1 MQRREYLAI
10 SGLVATASIAG
21 CGGSEDGGNGNG
33 NGNGGGDDESG
44 SPTPTDATNDRTVTP
59 TEPAEATAT
68 DEPTATGESTATA
81 QPTATAAPTASP
93 SPTPSPTAEP
103 TPTPVSDGERYDFSG
118 QGQRVTD
125 EFTIEGGFTSFDMA
139 HDGSSNF
146 QVELID
152 SSSGDTEEYLA
163 NEIGAWEALLPYHI
177 PAGEYVLD
185 INADGNWEIIVR
197 QPRHTLADADS
208 VPVTGSDEYS
218 NYLGPVE
225 FEGFH
230 RVRGE
235 YNGDSNFAV
244 WLLDDT
250 GDEEDLLFNEI
261 GEFEGETTTDYEG
274 LGYIRVEATGP
285 WQIDVE

>member
-1 MQRREYLAI
+1 MRRREYLGI
-10 SGLVATASIAG
+10 GGLVVATSVVG
-21 CGGSEDGGNGNG
+21 CGGSDDGGSGD
-33 NGNGGGDDESG
+33 GGDDDESP
-44 SPTPTDATNDRTVTP
+44 SPTPTDATNERTATA
-59 TEPAEATAT
+59 TAPAGSTAT
-68 DEPTATGESTATA
+68 DEPTATVEPT
-81 QPTATAAPTASP
+81 PTAPPTASP
-93 SPTPSPTAEP
+93 SPTPSSTAEP

-118 QGQRVTD
+118 QGERVTS
-125 EFTIEGGFTSFDMA
+125 EFVIEGGFTSFDMA

-146 QVELID
+146 QVELVD
-152 SSSGDTEEYLA
+152 TESGDTEEYLA
-163 NEIGAWEALLPYHI
+163 NEIGTWEALLPYEI

-197 QPRHTLADADS
+197 QPRHTLGDADS
-208 VPVTGSDEYS
+208 VPVTGSDEYP

-230 RVRGE
+230 RVHGE
-235 YNGDSNFAV
+235 YQGDSNFAV

-261 GEFEGETTTDYEG
+261 GEFEGETTMNYTG